1 MAELSALG
9 LKAKLTS
16 LSKVAKVS
24 PVRIGVGS
32 GLHLLV
38 KPGQVSGSGA
48 WVLRTTIA
56 GKRRDMGLGNY
67 PQTSLAE
74 ARMAAQ
80 SARSASKKGS
90 DPIAERA
97 AAKAALA
104 RKSSDSFKSV
114 AEAYYDAKAP
124 EWKNDKHGHQW
135 QSSLEKHVFPVVGDK
150 AVSEVDTADV
160 LAVLQPIW
168 TTIPETASRIRGRI
182 EAVLN
187 YASATGLRPRAP
199 NPASWRG
206 HLSEVLGS
214 PSKLK
219 AAVRRSRGL
228 ADNHP
233 SLPFQQLPA
242 FMAALRE
249 KAGIAALA
257 LQFAILTAARSGE
270 VRHMRW
276 SEIDLAKGVWSIPS
290 ARMKAGKAHFVPLS
304 KVGLNVLA
312 QLEPL
317 ASGAGSL
324 VFPSRKA
331 ERPLSDMA
339 LSQLVRGMSYD
350 GLAAGELPLWRDEL
364 GNAIVPHGFRAS
376 FKAWSLT
383 NGWADH
389 LSELALAH
397 TDANR
402 VRAAYARDPLVE
414 ERRAMM
420 EAWAAACV
428 FAS

>member
-1 MAELSALG
+1 MTELSVLG

-16 LSKVAKVS
+16 LSKVSRTS

-38 KPGQVSGSGA
+38 KPSQSAGSGA

-80 SARSASKKGS
+80 EARNSAKKGV

-97 AAKAALA
+97 AAKAALDS
-104 RKSSDSFKSV
+104 KSVTSFKSV
-114 AEAYYDAKAP
+114 AEAYYKARAP
-124 EWKNDKHGHQW
+124 EWKNDKHGQQW
-135 QSSLEKHVFPVVGDK
+135 LNTLEKHVFPIIGAK
-150 AVSEVDTADV
+150 AVAEINTADV
-160 LAVLQPIW
+160 LAILEPIW

-187 YASATGLRPRAP
+187 YASATGLRSRAP

-206 HLSEVLGS
+206 HLSQVLGS
-214 PSKLK
+214 PNKLK
-219 AAVRRSRGL
+219 ASVRRSRGKP
-228 ADNHP
+228 DNHP

-242 FMAALRE
+242 FWAALRE
-249 KAGIAALA
+249 KEGMAALA
-257 LQFAILTAARSGE
+257 LQLAILTAARSGS
-270 VRHMRW
+270 VRKMRW
-276 SEIDLAKGVWSIPS
+276 SEVDFENGIWTSPPAN
-290 ARMKAGKAHFVPLS
+290 MKAGKPHFVPLS
-304 KVGLNVLA
+304 TEALNILT
-312 QLEPL
+312 QLKPL
-317 ASGAGSL
+317 ASAPGDL
-324 VFPSRKA
+324 VFPGQKSG
-331 ERPLSDMA
+331 RPLSDMA

-350 GLAAGELPLWRDEL
+350 GLAPGEPPRWRDEL
-364 GNAIVPHGFRAS
+364 GNAIVPHGFRTS

-383 NGWADH
+383 SGWPDH

-397 TDANR
+397 IDGNK
-402 VRAAYARDPLVE
+402 VRASYARDPLVE

-420 EAWAAACV
+420 EAWATVCI